1 MIYIT
6 MAKNRMNKKAG
17 KKSSKP
23 RRMGYRKPRSVADYA
38 GVSETFEITGLTANV
53 MYQRRD
59 FTLNGSPRAANVAT
73 AYQHYRIKKITM
85 RWKPQID
92 TFIGGGGFQV
102 PNLFYMVDKSGSIP
116 TNSSLAALKSMGAS
130 PKRFDDRTLTFSW
143 RPSVL
148 TDTASAP
155 GVSSQTQYKIS
166 PWLSTNANALQ
177 PGIFTPS
184 SVDHLGIFWFLEQ
197 GGAATGYS
205 VEVTIEYQFK
215 KPLNTTLQAATEAV
229 IPAFTVHEQQPL
241 RAAE

>member
-1 MIYIT
+1 MKSIT
-6 MAKNRMNKKAG
+6 MPRKLMKRTRRPAKKQMKRG
-17 KKSSKP
+17 
-23 RRMGYRKPRSVADYA
+23 GYKKPRSVADYA
-38 GVSETFEITGLTANV
+38 GVSETFEITGLVANT

-85 RWKPQID
+85 RFKPQID

-130 PKRFDDRTLTFSW
+130 PKRFDDKTITFSW

-155 GVSSQTQYKIS
+155 GVSSQTQYKIA

-177 PGIFTPS
+177 PGIFAPS
-184 SVDHLGIFWFLEQ
+184 SVDHLGIFWYLEQ
-197 GGAATGYS
+197 GGVATGYS

-215 KPLNTTLQAATEAV
+215 KPLNTTLASETQAI
-229 IPAFTVHEQQPL
+229 IPAFTVHPTIQH
-241 RAAE
+241 